1 MKNVTLEDRVRFQLN
16 FYKGC
21 LVTCN
26 MHIEKIKEQDK
37 IDDKMIEIL
46 SIQNQLKHEYQTIIN
61 LLEEILKPEERKN
74 NE

>member
-26 MHIEKIKEQDK
+26 MHIQKIKEQDK

-46 SIQNQLKHEYQTIIN
+46 SIQNQLKHEYQTIIS